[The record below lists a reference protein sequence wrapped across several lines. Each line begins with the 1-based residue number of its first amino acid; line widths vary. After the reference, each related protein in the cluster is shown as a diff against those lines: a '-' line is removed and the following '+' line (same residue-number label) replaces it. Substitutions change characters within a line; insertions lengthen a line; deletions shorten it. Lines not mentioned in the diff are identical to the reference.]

1 MNIVDLLFLVV
12 AALTAFRGYRRGLLG
27 LIFELGGGFIG
38 LLAGVALGP
47 RLANSLTDQS
57 GLGGML
63 ISLLTVF
70 VLLTV
75 GQTIG
80 YIIGQHF
87 ATFAHKVKLG
97 TLNQVLGALGGVV
110 LAVLTFWLV
119 GSLVAA
125 SSLRPVNRALS
136 RSAVLQTLD
145 DALPPPPNMLSY
157 FSQYLN
163 TSGFPQVFA
172 GLPRPLGPPVDLPN
186 RRTAQQAIQA
196 AQPST
201 VRVTVPA
208 CGGTQL
214 GSGWLAA
221 DGVVVTNAH
230 VVAGG
235 EDVTVQTQA
244 EETVGASV
252 VLFDPRTDLAVL
264 RLAESVQ
271 APPLQ
276 LETNGFDNGEPGA
289 TLGYPGIDNGQ
300 LDADRAAIKDRYDAL
315 GKDIY
320 GRGDVSREVYELRAQ
335 VTQGE
340 SGGPFVLP
348 NGLVA
353 GVVFAASTQDAE
365 IGYALTGAEV
375 VDEINGG
382 INSGEPVATGP
393 CTR

>member
-1 MNIVDLLFLVV
+1 VNIVDLLFLVV

-57 GLGGML
+57 GLGGVL

-75 GQTIG
+75 GQTVG
-80 YIIGQHF
+80 YIVGQHF

-97 TLNQVLGALGGVV
+97 TLNQVLGAIGGVV

-145 DALPPPPNMLSY
+145 DALPPPPNVLSY

-172 GLPRPLGPPVDLPN
+172 GLPRPIGPPVDLPN

-214 GSGWLAA
+214 GSGWIAA

-276 LETNGFDNGEPGA
+276 LETTGFDNGEPGA
-289 TLGYPGIDNGQ
+289 TLGYPGSDNGQ

-375 VDEINGG
+375 VDEINEG

>member
-1 MNIVDLLFLVV
+1 VNIVDLLFFGV
-12 AALTAFRGYRRGLLG
+12 AGLTAFRGYRRGLLG
-27 LIFELGGGFIG
+27 LIFELGGGFVG

-47 RLANSLTDQS
+47 RIANALSEES
-57 GLGGML
+57 GLGGVL

-75 GQTIG
+75 GQTVG
-80 YIIGQHF
+80 YIVGQRF
-87 ATFAHKVKLG
+87 ATFAHKVRLG
-97 TLNQVLGALGGVV
+97 TLNQALGAVGGAV
-110 LAVLTFWLV
+110 LALLTFWLV

-125 SSLRPVNRALS
+125 SSLRPVNRAVS

-145 DALPPPPNMLSY
+145 EALPPPPNVLSY

-186 RRTAQQAIQA
+186 QRTAQRAIQA
-196 AQPST
+196 ARSST
-201 VRVTVPA
+201 VRVTMPA

-214 GSGWLAA
+214 GSGWIAA

-235 EDVTVQTQA
+235 EAVTVQTQA
-244 EETVGASV
+244 GETVAASV
-252 VLFDPRTDLAVL
+252 VVFDPQTDIAVL

-271 APPLQ
+271 APALQ

-289 TLGYPGIDNGQ
+289 TLGYPGSENGQ
-300 LDADRAAIKDRYDAL
+300 LDADRAAVKDRYNAL

-320 GRGDVSREVYELRAQ
+320 GRDDVSREVYELRAE

-348 NGLVA
+348 NGRVA

-375 VDEINGG
+375 VDEINEG
-382 INSGEPVATGP
+382 INSSEPVASGP
-393 CTR
+393 CTH

>member
-1 MNIVDLLFLVV
+1 
-12 AALTAFRGYRRGLLG
+12 
-27 LIFELGGGFIG
+27 

-47 RLANSLTDQS
+47 RLADTLTDRS
-57 GLGGML
+57 GLSGVM
-63 ISLLTVF
+63 ISVLTVF

-75 GQTIG
+75 GQTVG
-80 YIIGQHF
+80 YIVGQRF

-97 TLNQVLGALGGVV
+97 TLNQALGAVGGVV

-119 GSLVAA
+119 GSLIAA
-125 SSLRPVNRALS
+125 STLRPVNRALS
-136 RSAVLQTLD
+136 RSAVLQALD
-145 DALPPPPNMLSY
+145 DALPPPPNVLSY

-186 RRTAQQAIQA
+186 QRTAQRAIQA

-214 GSGWLAA
+214 GSGWIAA

-244 EETVGASV
+244 DEAVGASV
-252 VLFDPRTDLAVL
+252 VLFDPRTDVAVL
-264 RLAESVQ
+264 RLVESVQ

-276 LETNGFDNGEPGA
+276 LETSGFDNGEPGA
-289 TLGYPGIDNGQ
+289 TLGYPGSDNGQ
-300 LDADRAAIKDRYDAL
+300 LDADPAAVKDRYDAL

-348 NGLVA
+348 NGRVA

-375 VDEINGG
+375 VDEINEG

>member
-57 GLGGML
+57 GLGGVL

>member
-1 MNIVDLLFLVV
+1 MNIVDLLFFVV

-47 RLANSLTDQS
+47 RLANSFTDQS
-57 GLGGML
+57 GLGGVL

-75 GQTIG
+75 GQTVG
-80 YIIGQHF
+80 YIVGQRF

-97 TLNQVLGALGGVV
+97 TLNQVLGAIGGVV

-214 GSGWLAA
+214 GSGWIAA

-264 RLAESVQ
+264 RLAESVE

-276 LETNGFDNGEPGA
+276 LETTGFDNGEPGA
-289 TLGYPGIDNGQ
+289 TLGYPGSDNGQ

-375 VDEINGG
+375 VDEINEG